1 MRKLSTFILGCI
13 CAGSMLGA
21 SNGNPYQ
28 ISKTLQQSLPSISED
43 MVRKDLSKNYDFN
56 NLALKAPQK
65 IAADD
70 EVIYE
75 APEGVAVNYATSGMA
90 YMAIMGWVG
99 TIPVQDFVTEIVYC
113 EDGSVYW
120 KNSITMIVANTYI
133 KGKDE
138 GDRLVFELPQAIFLN
153 PEEPDEAGN
162 PTLAYV
168 QRMSYDAE
176 TQFYYVNEENQTVTL
191 LKNEDGTLSG
201 DVDGNDIIGM
211 TTPDGRWYGY
221 GNYNIMLDPN
231 GSDEVVTPP
240 ADLVVEEW
248 MLISNS
254 IGRKVE
260 LGFDGN
266 EIYIH
271 KPVLPSTDDPGLLP
285 DYWVKGTIENGE
297 ITIPEQYIGQSD
309 LLMVSINFTPA
320 FFDGESVEKFK
331 TAVLTYDADA
341 KIMVSDVGFALLAG
355 PGYLFGYADTPT
367 IRWQP
372 EDIAI
377 NLPNPV
383 IVDAFNYDETI
394 HYGVF
399 AFDLPA
405 MNKDGYCLN
414 PDYISCCLYVNE
426 EPYIF
431 DPEDYMN
438 LEEPMEWVPFLL
450 DDGWDFHQDGEYH
463 RYDLYFD
470 GADTMGIQ
478 AKYDDGT
485 NVYYT
490 DIVSINLATSVDTI
504 DESKTFSGNEMLNMD
519 GAEVYSING
528 VACNSDS
535 LAPGI
540 YIVRT
545 PKATKKLIVK

>member
-1 MRKLSTFILGCI
+1 MRRLSTFILSCI

-21 SNGNPYQ
+21 SNGNSYS
-28 ISKTLQQSLPSISED
+28 ISRTLQQDLPSVSED
-43 MVRKDLSKNYDFN
+43 LVIKDLSMTSSFGVPVF
-56 NLALKAPQK
+56 KAPQR
-65 IAADD
+65 ISADD

-75 APEGVAVNYATSGMA
+75 APEGVAVNYNTSGMA
-90 YMAIMGWVG
+90 YMAIMGWLG

-133 KGKDE
+133 KGQDK
-138 GDRLVFELPQAIFLN
+138 GDRIVFDLPQAILLN
-153 PEEPDEAGN
+153 PEEPDEEGN

-168 QRMSYDAE
+168 QRMSYDPEA
-176 TQFYYVNEENQTVTL
+176 QFYYVNEDNQTVTL
-191 LKNEDGTLSG
+191 IKNEDGTLSA

-221 GNYNIMLDPN
+221 GNYNIVLNP
-231 GSDEVVTPP
+231 GGPDEVVTPP
-240 ADLVVEEW
+240 DDLKTEEW
-248 MLISNS
+248 MLISNY

-266 EIYIH
+266 DLYIH
-271 KPVLPSTDDPGLLP
+271 YPVLPSTADPGLLP
-285 DYWVKGTIENGE
+285 DYWIKGTIENDE
-297 ITIPEQYIGQSD
+297 IIIPTQYIGSSD
-309 LLMVSINFTPA
+309 LMMVSIYFTPA
-320 FFDGESVEKFK
+320 DYDGDETIVKYDK
-331 TAVLTYDADA
+331 AVLTYDADA
-341 KIMVSDVGFALLAG
+341 KVMVSDVGFSLMAG
-355 PGYLFGYADTPT
+355 PGYLFGYADVPT

-383 IVDAFNYDETI
+383 IVDAFNFDTTI
-394 HYGVF
+394 GYGVF
-399 AFDLPA
+399 AFDLPP

-414 PDYISCCLYVNE
+414 PEYISCCLYVND
-426 EPYIF
+426 EPYVF
-431 DPEDYMN
+431 DPDDYMK
-438 LEEPMEWVPFLL
+438 LEEPMEWVPFLYH
-450 DDGWDFHQDGEYH
+450 DGWDFHQEGEYH

-490 DIVSINLATSVDTI
+490 DIVSINLATSVDSI
-504 DESKTFSGNEMLNMD
+504 ESALNGNEMLDMD
-519 GAEVYSING
+519 AAEIYSING
-528 VACNSDS
+528 TACNSTS

-545 PKATKKLIVK
+545 PKATKKLIIK

>member
-1 MRKLSTFILGCI
+1 MRKLSTFILGCLWT
-13 CAGSMLGA
+13 GTMMGA
-21 SNGNPYQ
+21 SYGNSYQ

-43 MVRKDLSKNYDFN
+43 MVRKNLSNTSISSSTF
-56 NLALKAPQK
+56 KAPQR
-65 IAADD
+65 ISADD

-75 APEGVAVNYATSGMA
+75 APEGVAVNYNTSGMA
-90 YMAIMGWVG
+90 YLALGGFVG
-99 TIPVQDFVTEIVYC
+99 TIPVEDFITEIVYC
-113 EDGSVYW
+113 EDGTVYW

-133 KGKDE
+133 KGVDE
-138 GDRLVFELPQAIFLN
+138 GDRLVFELPQAVLLN
-153 PEEPDEAGN
+153 PQEPDEAGN
-162 PTLAYV
+162 PTLAYA
-168 QRMSYDAE
+168 QRMAYDSE
-176 TQFYYVNEENQTVTL
+176 QSFYYVNEENQTIVL
-191 LKNEDGTLSG
+191 QKNEDGSLVG
-201 DVDGNDIIGM
+201 DVDGNDIIGL
-211 TTPDGRWYGY
+211 TTPDNRWYGY
-221 GNYNIMLDPN
+221 GNYNIVLSPQ
-231 GSDEVVTPP
+231 SELEVVTPP
-240 ADLVVEEW
+240 NDLVTEEW
-248 MLISNS
+248 MLISNYV
-254 IGRKVE
+254 GRKVE
-260 LGFDGN
+260 LGFDGD
-266 EIYIH
+266 ELYLH
-271 KPVLPSTDDPGLLP
+271 YPVLPSFDDPSLLP
-285 DYWVKGTIENGE
+285 DYWVKGTIKDGE
-297 ITIPEQYIGQSD
+297 ITIPTQYIGSSD
-309 LLMVSINFTPA
+309 LMMVSIYFTPA
-320 FFDGESVEKFK
+320 DFDGEKEITKYDK
-331 TAVLTYDADA
+331 AVLKYDAEA

-355 PGYLFGYADTPT
+355 PGYLFGYSDTPT

-399 AFDLPA
+399 AFDLPP

-431 DPEDYMN
+431 DPEDYMK
-438 LEEPMEWVPFLL
+438 LEEPMEWVPFLY

-490 DIVSINLATSVDTI
+490 DIVSINLATSVDSI
-504 DESKTFSGNEMLNMD
+504 DERDEMLNMD

-545 PKATKKLIVK
+545 PKATKKLIIK